1 MTEGTD
7 GTPSTIPQVHG
18 VDRQNLLSRVA
29 DENIR
34 TVRFLY
40 CDHANIVR
48 GKAVHASALPDFLE
62 SGVGLT
68 VAMQAFTLT
77 DHLASG
83 TSLGPV
89 GEIRLVPDRRTF
101 AVLPY
106 APREAR
112 LLCDIS
118 TLDGQPWELCPRAFL
133 RQTIDRVAE
142 QGLRIEAA
150 FEYEFY
156 LARQA
161 DDGRFVPA
169 DDSLCYSSDGM
180 DRAGAVVGAVLD
192 ALDQQDL
199 QPRQYYPELG
209 PAQQELTIQHAPLL
223 QAADH
228 QIAVRETVRAVAL
241 QHALVASFAPKP
253 FPDQAGSGCH
263 VHLSLWNGDR
273 NAMYDPAC
281 PLGLSQLGRAFVAG
295 VLTHLPGLLAVTCPS
310 VNSYLRLAPNTWSSA
325 YTCWG
330 PDNREAAVRVASP
343 FRGRIEASTN
353 IEVKAV
359 DGSANPYLALGAIVA
374 AGLDGIQRRLDP
386 GEPLTTNPHD
396 MDEAEREAR
405 GIRRYPSNLAD
416 ALSELEQDQV
426 LLDALGSARA
436 REFMAVRRAEW
447 NDLGHAPV
455 TQQIAAHFRRY

>member
-7 GTPSTIPQVHG
+7 GTPGTIPQVHG
-18 VDRQNLLSRVA
+18 MDRQDLLTRVA
-29 DENIR
+29 DDNIR

-40 CDHANIVR
+40 CDHGNVVR

-68 VAMQAFTLT
+68 VAMQAFALT
-77 DHLASG
+77 DRLASG

-89 GEIRLVPDRRTF
+89 GEIRLIPDRRTF

-112 LLCDIS
+112 LLCDMY
-118 TLDGQPWELCPRAFL
+118 TLDGQPWDLCPRAFL
-133 RQTIDRVAE
+133 RQTIDRAGE

-156 LARQA
+156 LARQI

-169 DDSLCYSSDGM
+169 DDSLCFSSDGM
-180 DRAGAVVGAVLD
+180 DRPGTVVGALLD

-209 PAQQELTIQHAPLL
+209 PSQQEVSIQHAPLL
-223 QAADH
+223 QAADR

-241 QHALVASFAPKP
+241 QHALIATFAPKP

-263 VHLSLWNGDR
+263 VHLSLWNADH
-273 NAMYDPAC
+273 NVMYDSAGV
-281 PLGLSQLGRAFVAG
+281 LGLSPLGRSFVAG
-295 VLTHLPGLLAVTCPS
+295 VLQHLPALLALTCPS

-343 FRGRIEASTN
+343 FKGRVEASTN
-353 IEVKAV
+353 IEIKAV

-374 AGLDGIQRRLDP
+374 AGLDGISRKLGP
-386 GEPLTTNPHD
+386 GEPLARNPHD
-396 MDEAEREAR
+396 MQESEREAR
-405 GIRRYPSNLAD
+405 GIRRYPATLPD
-416 ALSELEQDQV
+416 ALAEL
-426 LLDALGSARA
+426 
-436 REFMAVRRAEW
+436 
-447 NDLGHAPV
+447 
-455 TQQIAAHFRRY
+455 